1 MNTGAQLYLL
11 HYIFPSNTKNTV
23 HFFYRSPQ
31 HRSRHGIYRRMQ
43 AFCEIKLPC
52 GSNKM
57 IPHNYRVM
65 RKFIITLIQGL
76 QTKSFLSSSRNTIKT
91 VLQECQPLE
100 VMETL
105 NPFSF
110 IISSI

>member
-1 MNTGAQLYLL
+1 
-11 HYIFPSNTKNTV
+11 V
-23 HFFYRSPQ
+23 RFFYRSPQ
-31 HRSRHGIYRRMQ
+31 HRRCHGIYRRMQ

-57 IPHNYRVM
+57 ISHNYRVM

-76 QTKSFLSSSRNTIKT
+76 QTKSFFSSSRNTTKN
-91 VLQECQPLE
+91 VLKECQPLE
-100 VMETL
+100 VMETP
-105 NPFSF
+105 NPFSY